1 MTSIHKSRLLLTAA
15 LAVASSIL
23 TGCQGGSN
31 NATVEGSV
39 LVDGDLA
46 TSGTVVFN
54 PADGKGSIASGQI
67 FKNGNYSVGIGK
79 GDLSK
84 PVASS
89 LPSGDYVVTVSIT
102 GPSTGTVGEGGP
114 PLAGPSLIAAKYNS
128 TSTTDLKYTV
138 KPGKNVID
146 LQLEGAAAADPSLEA
161 IDPAEEAPAGET
173 PAAEAP
179 ATEAPA
185 ETAPPAEAP
194 PADAPAADSP
204 AEGGPAVDAPAAP
217 SAPAAEVNP

>member
-1 MTSIHKSRLLLTAA
+1 MILTRFLQSLVAA
-15 LAVASSIL
+15 LALLCLLTL
-23 TGCQGGSN
+23 TGCQGNAN

-46 TSGTVVFN
+46 NSGTVVFN

-114 PLAGPSLIAAKYNS
+114 PMAGASLIAAKYNS
-128 TSTTDLKYTV
+128 TSTTDLKFTV
-138 KPGKNVID
+138 KPGKNVFD
-146 LQLEGAAAADPSLEA
+146 LQLEGAAPVDPSLEA
-161 IDPAEEAPAGET
+161 MDPAAETPSEESPAEGAPTAEAPATDAAPDTDAPAAET

-179 ATEAPA
+179 AEEAKP
-185 ETAPPAEAP
+185 
-194 PADAPAADSP
+194 
-204 AEGGPAVDAPAAP
+204 
-217 SAPAAEVNP
+217 